1 MANEFISRNGLIAKD
16 NSVISGSLIVTA
28 GVTGSFTGSFKGDGS
43 QLTGLPIPPPSIRR
57 HDFTG
62 SYSYCGTADSGSA
75 ESSPVWDITRIT
87 FQPSGTGS
95 ISEYAYDVTWT
106 GRYTHIYT

>member
-1 MANEFISRNGLIAKD
+1 MPNEFVVKNGLISQN
-16 NSVISGSLIVTA
+16 NSTITGSLTVTNGISGSFS
-28 GVTGSFTGSFKGDGS
+28 GNGSG
-43 QLTGLPIPPPSIRR
+43 LTNLPIPPPSIRR

-75 ESSPVWDITRIT
+75 ESAPVWDITRIE

-95 ISEYAYDVTWT
+95 ISLYAYDVTWT